1 MAVTS
6 ATEIYDSFESSFQD
20 KVIIPEELEKVWLL
34 KAIGQFSVEVG
45 PLDFDEENMQ
55 FSDKLDRYTIDC
67 LGLYMKLYYQER
79 QVSKVNKRATIV
91 SKDFS
96 YDGSASTKTSEE
108 KHLVYIR
115 TQLREVLD
123 NLKPTAYV

>member
-6 ATEIYDSFESSFQD
+6 ANDIYDSFESTFQD
-20 KVIIPEELEKVWLL
+20 KVIIPDGLERIWLL
-34 KAIGQFSVEVG
+34 KAIGQYSVEVG
-45 PLDFDEENMQ
+45 PLEFDDNSME
-55 FSDKLDRYTIDC
+55 FSGKLDRYTIDC

-108 KHLVYIR
+108 KHLVYVR
-115 TQLREVLD
+115 TQLQEILD